1 MKPMRAATLAKA
13 IERDTLAHINR
24 RAEPSLSYNDC
35 FTCGRSFHYRPSTT
49 DDNGRFCSSRCR
61 KAYDAGTAAH
71 SLARN
76 MYFLPMSGAG
86 FLIKCAGCGRSFS
99 SIGLRCCSVEC
110 ARRYRQRCENAA
122 LLAEVG
128 SSMPVKRKCQRCGGH
143 ILNWRNGRRVSKA
156 IRFCSPRC
164 SRQAKKAGMATDSPT
179 AVFDTDSAKKSA

>member
-13 IERDTLAHINR
+13 IERDTLAHINW
-24 RAEPSLSYNDC
+24 RAEPSPSYNDC
-35 FTCGRSFHYRPSTT
+35 LTCGRSLHYRPSTA
-49 DDNGRFCSSRCR
+49 DDSGRFCSSRCR
-61 KAYDAGTAAH
+61 EAYDAGALAY

-76 MYFLPMSGAG
+76 IYSLPMSGAG

-164 SRQAKKAGMATDSPT
+164 SRQAKTAGMATDSPT